1 MSKKYVIDV
10 DGTICHHPEYVADY
24 SSAVPYEERIVKIN
38 ELYDNGNTI
47 VYLTARG
54 MGRFDDC

>member
-1 MSKKYVIDV
+1 MEPFAITQRSV
-10 DGTICHHPEYVADY
+10 GDY
-24 SSAVPYEERIVKIN
+24 SSAVPYEERIAKIN

-54 MGRFDDC
+54 MGI